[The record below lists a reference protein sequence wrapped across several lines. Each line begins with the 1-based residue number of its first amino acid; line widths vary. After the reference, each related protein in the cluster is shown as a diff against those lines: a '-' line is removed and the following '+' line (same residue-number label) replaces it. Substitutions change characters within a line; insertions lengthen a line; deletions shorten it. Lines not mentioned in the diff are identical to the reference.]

1 MEGWT
6 NIDKFAK
13 LLIISIIFSNSLFSQ
28 QWRNYLP
35 VKDESELTLFDY
47 QNAFNKY
54 WTPFHVEKGYYIDKK
69 GKKRK
74 AAGWKQFKRWEY
86 YWEERVDRETGKFP
100 VLDSRNLLNHL
111 ISRKNNKITPRDAN
125 WTQLGPTSST
135 GGYAGVGRIN
145 CIAFHPADNNTF
157 WVGAAAGGVWKT
169 TDGGST
175 WSVLNNG
182 TAVLGVSD
190 ILIPDDYATSQTI
203 YIATG
208 DRDHWDN
215 NSVGVLK
222 STDGGAT
229 WNSTGLTYSVAN
241 GKMVNKLLIDPNN
254 NQIILAATKDGV
266 YKTTDGGTTW
276 NTLLTSQR
284 FIDLEYKPGNFNT
297 LYGGTRYG
305 GEIWR
310 STDGGT
316 TWTNIIN
323 TNGERVELAVSPDNP
338 SIVYAL
344 IAASDDGLEGVYKS
358 TDSGASFSLAYNSK
372 NLLGW
377 NASGNDSGGQGWY
390 DLSLTV
396 NPADA
401 DMVFVG
407 GVNTW
412 KSTDGAS
419 SFSIVNHWSGNGAQE
434 VHADKHRLRYR
445 SNGDVFECNDGG
457 VYISTDDGANWTDK
471 TNGMQISQ
479 MYKIGVAQTVNNDVI
494 AGLQDNGTKSYS
506 GGLWDDVIGGDGMDC
521 AIDYT
526 DENTQY
532 GELYY
537 GDLKRTTNHWSSKT
551 SIQPTGSDGAWVTP
565 FVIDPNDHNTIIAGY
580 EDVYKSTDQGNNWST
595 IYNLNSGGK
604 LRTLDVAPSN
614 SQYIYAGESYTLW
627 KTIDGGTNWSDIT
640 SGLPGDYITDITV
653 SNTDENRLWVT
664 LSNYNGNTVWEST
677 NAGNSWSDISSGLPS
692 VPVHNIVQNKLNTT
706 ETELYVATDNGVY
719 VKNGTGAWTSFNTGL
734 PNVEVREL
742 EIFYDQVD
750 STNSLIRAG
759 TFGRGLWESLIY
771 DPVPPDPNQSKDIV
785 FSDIGTDK
793 MTVNWTNG
801 TGEKRIVK
809 INISNSFSQPVD
821 GTDPVANTVYG
832 GGEQVIF
839 NGIDGA
845 VTVTN
850 LGPDTIYYFR
860 VFDYTGNGTS
870 TVYNTAPGI
879 NNPKSQK
886 TYCQPSSSNDDDDYI
901 KRFILNKID
910 NTSGETEYSDFTNIS
925 TALLPGQTYDVSVE
939 VASWDEHLRL
949 WIDMND
955 NQQFEESE
963 KLIDDVT
970 CTANSI
976 TTTQITIP
984 QNASLGKHILRAR
997 VSYNGAPD
1005 PCEQVSYGEGED
1017 YTVDFKD
1024 KFIWDGATST
1034 DWFDVTNWDVGKLP
1048 TLSYEV
1054 IIPNTSNQP
1063 IVGAGQTANAKKV
1076 TAESG
1081 AGLIIHGVLNVIE

>member
-1 MEGWT
+1 ML
-6 NIDKFAK
+6 NLKS
-13 LLIISIIFSNSLFSQ
+13 LIIFVLLLVFTSDLLSQ
-28 QWRNYLP
+28 QWTKLLP
-35 VKDESELTLFDY
+35 PKKQEDLTFYDY

-54 WTPFHVEKGYYIDKK
+54 WAPYKVVNGYYIDTN
-69 GKKRK
+69 GEKRK
-74 AAGWKQFKRWEY
+74 AGGWKQFKRWEY

-100 VLDSRNLLNHL
+100 LLDSRSILKHYT
-111 ISRKNNKITPRDAN
+111 IHSNNIITSRDAN
-125 WTQLGPTSST
+125 WTQLGPNSST
-135 GGYAGVGRIN
+135 SGYHGIGRIN
-145 CIAFHPADNNTF
+145 CIAFHPSDNDTY
-157 WVGAAAGGVWKT
+157 WVGTAAGGLWKT
-169 TDGGST
+169 SDGGSSWT
-175 WSVLNNG
+175 VLNEG
-182 TAVLGVSD
+182 TAVLAVSD
-190 ILIPDDYATSQTI
+190 ILIPDDYANSHTI

-222 STDGGAT
+222 STDEGLT

-241 GKMVNKLLIDPNN
+241 GKMVNKLIIDPNN
-254 NQIILAATKDGV
+254 NQIIIAATKDGV

-276 NTLLTSQR
+276 NTQLSSER
-284 FIDLEYKPGNFNT
+284 FIDLEYKPGDFST
-297 LYGGTRYG
+297 LYAGTRYG

-310 STDGGT
+310 STDGG
-316 TWTNIIN
+316 IN
-323 TNGERVELAVSPDNP
+323 WSMIKNTDGKRVELAVSPNNP
-338 SIVYAL
+338 NVVYAL
-344 IAASDDGLEGVYKS
+344 IAASDNGLKGVYKS
-358 TDSGASFSLAYNSK
+358 TNSGASFSLAYNSK

-377 NASGNDSGGQGWY
+377 NSDGGDSGGQGWY
-390 DLSLTV
+390 DLSLAV

-419 SFSIVNHWSGNGAQE
+419 SFSIANHWSGNGAQA

-445 SNGDVFECNDGG
+445 SNGDIFECNDGG

-479 MYKIGVAQTVNNDVI
+479 MYKIGVAQTVNNDI
-494 AGLQDNGTKSYS
+494 ITGLQDNGTKNYS
-506 GGLWDDVIGGDGMDC
+506 AGLWDDVIGGDGMDC
-521 AIDYT
+521 AIDFT

-551 SIQPTGSDGAWVTP
+551 SIQPSGSDGAWVTP

-580 EDVYKSTDQGNNWST
+580 EDVYRSTDQGNSWTS
-595 IYNLNSGGK
+595 IYNLNSADK
-604 LRTLDVAPSN
+604 FRTIDVAPSN
-614 SQYIYAGESYTLW
+614 SQYIYAGEKYTLW
-627 KTIDGGTNWSDIT
+627 KTTNGGSNWSDIT
-640 SGLPGDYITDITV
+640 SGLPGDQITDITV
-653 SNTDENRLWVT
+653 SNDDENTLWVT

-677 NAGNSWSDISSGLPS
+677 DAGSNWSDISAGLPS

-706 ETELYVATDNGVY
+706 ETELYAATDNGVY
-719 VKNGTGAWTSFNTGL
+719 IKTGTGTWTSFNTGL

-742 EIFYDQVD
+742 EIYYDQVD

-759 TFGRGLWESLIY
+759 TFGRGLWESILY
-771 DPVPPDPNQSKDIV
+771 EPVPPDPNQSKDII
-785 FSDIGTDK
+785 FSDITTDK

-809 INISNSFSQPVD
+809 INVSNSFTPPAD
-821 GTDPVANTVYG
+821 GSDPVANTVYG
-832 GGEQVIF
+832 GGEQVVF
-839 NGIDGA
+839 NGENGP

-850 LGPDTIYYFR
+850 LSPSTNYFFR
-860 VFDYTGNGTS
+860 VYDYTGSGTS

-879 NNPKSQK
+879 SNNPASQI
-886 TYCQPSSSNDDDDYI
+886 TYCRPSSTYDDDDYI

-910 NTSGETEYSDFTNIS
+910 NTSGENDYTDFTNIS

-939 VASWDEHLRL
+939 VSGYDEHLRL
-949 WIDMND
+949 WIDMNN
-955 NQQFEESE
+955 NQQFEDTE

-970 CTANSI
+970 CTANTI
-976 TTTQITIP
+976 TTTQMTIP
-984 QNASLGKHILRAR
+984 QNASIGNHILRAR
-997 VSYNGAPD
+997 VSYYGAPD
-1005 PCEQVSYGEGED
+1005 PCEEVSYGEGED

-1024 KFIWDGATST
+1024 KFTWDGSTST
-1034 DWFDVTNWDVGKLP
+1034 DWFDATNWDVGKIPSLN
-1048 TLSYEV
+1048 YEV

-1063 IVGAGQTANAKKV
+1063 NINTGQTANAKKI

-1081 AGLIIHGVLNVIE
+1081 AGLIINGILNLIE